1 MKLNDYLKQQFNSEV
16 LNTLCTQYGVSSWRQ
31 RYEVKR
37 QTLHV
42 SGGYVSKITLR
53 FTGPIMHKNYIPVI
67 SDCKAMLLFLNWPA
81 LYITAI
87 FAIVQTKLNTF
98 DLVCNLSTTCSLE
111 EEKQQQK
118 KKKKKNRDSR
128 SAMCD
133 LHEVKTRFK

>member
-37 QTLHV
+37 QALHV

-53 FTGPIMHKNYIPVI
+53 FMDPIMHKNYIPVI

-98 DLVCNLSTTCSLE
+98 DLVCNLSTTCSYDDE
-111 EEKQQQK
+111 NEK
-118 KKKKKNRDSR
+118 KKKQGFTQRD
-128 SAMCD
+128 
-133 LHEVKTRFK
+133 V